1 MNPLTQRAME
11 PSKAAFATMQWDQ
24 EVESATAPDGHVRV
38 HQSSPPP
45 FSLGLPSGLARSQQ
59 LYMMQRFL
67 NIPATPSYVEK
78 DGGLVLDRVV
88 ANVGGKSWW
97 HTLTLRLRAQRA
109 WNTQEFSKGKP
120 HQVLGDPSMYAL
132 GGRVRVGFGPNTVLR
147 AAGEIGSLRPV
158 VEWVQRLT
166 NGAPAPDPA
175 AANLP
180 PLNAKGV
187 KSSGPGG
194 ANAVNNNNAGSSSLN
209 APDAAD
215 EAFRGRITLQSKS
228 VPFHVVQVDL
238 SRAERYQT
246 PRGYQ
251 DGPSHVSAHI
261 ASRGP
266 SALNYRVGVRQWLDE
281 TLPEFERAP
290 GSRGPGYPDRA
301 PPRRELS
308 AGVSLEHQATLWRGE
323 RRPAPPG
330 RRPGGYAALPQ
341 RPCVCVG
348 GAIGAVAR
356 VPLADDPE
364 SQWVAGR
371 AEARH
376 VASATAHCS
385 LGSFQR
391 PVLDYTS
398 IDVRF
403 DAGATQVRGFGD
415 GPGPGGS
422 GGTPNGGNQNAAGG
436 SGMKASSSPMSAF
449 QRAVNFDGRVA
460 VESETLTLAATQQVL
475 GPIRVR
481 AEVRC
486 SPAAAC
492 DAARSWWAAFKDPMR
507 ARSEPG
513 AQDPSGKGKWKGK
526 GAAAAAGAA
535 GSASGPGPG
544 PGPRAGRGGS
554 RRRGRASRAR
564 CAGRRWCTA

>member
-1 MNPLTQRAME
+1 M
-11 PSKAAFATMQWDQ
+11 
-24 EVESATAPDGHVRV
+24 
-38 HQSSPPP
+38 HQSSPPLLP
-45 FSLGLPSGLARSQQ
+45 GPPSGLARRSSC
-59 LYMMQRFL
+59 MMQRFL

-290 GSRGPGYPDRA
+290 GSRGPGYPTA

-308 AGVSLEHQATLWRGE
+308 AGVSPNTKPRSGAASARPRPRGDAREGTPPCRRGRACASAGRSARSRGCRWLTTRNRSGSRGE
-323 RRPAPPG
+323 RRRGTSQAPPRTARSDPSRDPSSTTQASTYG
-330 RRPGGYAALPQ
+330 STQARR
-341 RPCVCVG
+341 RC
-348 GAIGAVAR
+348 
-356 VPLADDPE
+356 E
-364 SQWVAGR
+364 
-371 AEARH
+371 
-376 VASATAHCS
+376 
-385 LGSFQR
+385 
-391 PVLDYTS
+391 
-398 IDVRF
+398 
-403 DAGATQVRGFGD
+403 
-415 GPGPGGS
+415 GS
-422 GGTPNGGNQNAAGG
+422 GTDPDPGAAGG
-436 SGMKASSSPMSAF
+436 
-449 QRAVNFDGRVA
+449 RRT
-460 VESETLTLAATQQVL
+460 EE
-475 GPIRVR
+475 IRTPR
-481 AEVRC
+481 EA
-486 SPAAAC
+486 
-492 DAARSWWAAFKDPMR
+492 
-507 ARSEPG
+507 PG
-513 AQDPSGKGKWKGK
+513 
-526 GAAAAAGAA
+526 
-535 GSASGPGPG
+535 
-544 PGPRAGRGGS
+544 
-554 RRRGRASRAR
+554 
-564 CAGRRWCTA
+564 